1 MFLAVMY
8 NDCTNV
14 LKSKIV
20 MLHKAN
26 TLKMVNRISSK

>member
-1 MFLAVMY
+1 MFLAVIN
-8 NDCTNV
+8 NDCTNE

-26 TLKMVNRISSK
+26 TLKMINRISSK